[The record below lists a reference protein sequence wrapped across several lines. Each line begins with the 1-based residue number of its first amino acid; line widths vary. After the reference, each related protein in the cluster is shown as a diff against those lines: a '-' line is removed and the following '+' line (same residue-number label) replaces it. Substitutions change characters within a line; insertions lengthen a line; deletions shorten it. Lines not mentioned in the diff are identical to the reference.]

1 MIKISLG
8 ILVGLI
14 LFIALCW
21 GGCRGYTA
29 FEQRHLVRRAVG
41 FLGGN
46 NYKEAA
52 LCARRAL
59 QMSPSVEASRIMAQI
74 GERTAD
80 RTAIDWRQKVV
91 QLVPNSGEDQVA
103 LAATALQFN
112 DAATGERALKNVPEG
127 LRETAGYHAA
137 AARLADAK
145 KNYGEAQEHW
155 RRAVSLAPADKSYQL
170 QFALARLHAEE
181 PPTRDAARADLQGLR
196 GDEQFRA
203 AATRALIADGVT
215 NHERTDK
222 IRVLA
227 KELQAYPEHAFT
239 DRLLLLDLLRQMHDT
254 EFTSYLTAIEA
265 DAASNAKDLST
276 LLSWMNGAGLSALA
290 LDYSRSLPPDDLK
303 KWPVPLALAESYT
316 HLSNWNGLEKLTKG
330 EEWNRYNFLR
340 RAYLARAYREMRIDV
355 AAEHEWG
362 AAVKEASAQPETLST
377 LIKTVSDWGWKKD
390 AVDLLWTLTKFSEK
404 QREALQALYRHFN
417 KELDSQGL
425 YRVTARL
432 AEIEPEDLTLQN
444 NLAQISL
451 LVGVDTDRARKIAT
465 NIYQKEPTNAAYA
478 STYAFSLF
486 SRGDAAKAV
495 AVMDTL
501 GEDRLRKPEVATYY
515 GVFLAGAGDARA
527 PEFLALADSAKLL
540 PEEKTLVDQA
550 KKRAGLL

>member
-14 LFIALCW
+14 LFIVLCW

-59 QMSPSVEASRIMAQI
+59 QMGPSLEASRIMAQI

-91 QLVPNSGEDQVA
+91 QLVPNSGDDQLA

-112 DAATGERALKNVPEG
+112 DAATGERALKNVPEK
-127 LRETAGYHAA
+127 LRDTAGFHAA
-137 AARLADAK
+137 AGRLADAK
-145 KNYGEAQEHW
+145 KNLSEAQEHW
-155 RRAVSLAPADKSYQL
+155 RRAVALAPNDRSYQL
-170 QFALARLHAEE
+170 QFALARLRADE
-181 PPTRDAARADLQGLR
+181 PATRDAARADLENLR

-222 IRVLA
+222 IRVFA
-227 KELQAYPEHAFT
+227 KELQAYPEHTFT
-239 DRLLLLDLLRQMHDT
+239 DRLLFLDLLRQLHDT

-290 LDYSRSLPPDDLK
+290 LDYSRSLPPESIK
-303 KWPVPLALAESYT
+303 QWPVPLALAESYT

-340 RAYLARAYREMRIDV
+340 RAYLARAYREMKKDV

-390 AVDLLWTLTKFSEK
+390 AVDLLWTLAKFSEK

-501 GEDRLRKPEVATYY
+501 GVERLRKPEVATYY